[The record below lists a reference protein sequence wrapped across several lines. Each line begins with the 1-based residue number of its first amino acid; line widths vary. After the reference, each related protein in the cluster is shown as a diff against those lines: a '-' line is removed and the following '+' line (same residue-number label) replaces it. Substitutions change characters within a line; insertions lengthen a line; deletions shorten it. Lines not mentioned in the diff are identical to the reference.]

1 LNSSIEAVNGQA
13 DAIMRFNRRHFVSVR
28 NPHRGDEQFG
38 IAVLGLESS
47 AMHARIHGDETAQEA
62 LCATSKT
69 RRGSGFDQSA
79 KESELQGFGIRGVT
93 FSP

>member
-28 NPHRGDEQFG
+28 NPHLGDEQFG
-38 IAVLGLESS
+38 IEVLVLDSS
-47 AMHARIHGDETAQEA
+47 ATLAWIHGDETAQEA

-69 RRGSGFDQSA
+69 RRGSGFVQSA
-79 KESELQGFGIRGVT
+79 RESVLQGFDIRGVT